1 MTASPTESKT
11 IALIGARGS
20 GKTAV
25 GKALASLLG
34 GDHVDTD
41 DLVVERAGKSIAAIF
56 ADHGEAAFR
65 ALEVAAIARA
75 VSLAPSVI
83 SVGGGAVVDQTN
95 TARLRA
101 IATVVW
107 LTAPPE
113 ELDRRIQA
121 DAGSAAARPP
131 LTEQCGIDEIR
142 ELLAE
147 RTPSYEYA
155 ADMRI
160 DTTDKTL
167 ETVAAEIAE
176 RLAHAR

>member
-1 MTASPTESKT
+1 MTASPTEPKT

-41 DLVVERAGKSIAAIF
+41 DLVVARAGKSIAAIF

-65 ALEVAAIARA
+65 VLEVAAIVRA

-113 ELDRRIQA
+113 DLNRRIQA
-121 DAGSAAARPP
+121 DARNVDARPP
-131 LTEQCGIDEIR
+131 LTERCGIDETR

-155 ADMRI
+155 ANMTV
-160 DTTDKTL
+160 DTTDKMP
-167 ETVAAEIAE
+167 ETVAAEIVQ
-176 RLAHAR
+176 RMVSSR

>member
-25 GKALASLLG
+25 GKALATLLG

-41 DLVVERAGKSIAAIF
+41 DLVVERAGQSIAAIF

-65 ALEVAAIARA
+65 VLEVAAIARA

-107 LTAPPE
+107 LTARPE
-113 ELDRRIQA
+113 ELNRRIQA
-121 DAGSAAARPP
+121 DARSADARPP
-131 LTEQCGIDEIR
+131 LTDRCAIEETR
-142 ELLAE
+142 ELLAQ
-147 RTPSYEYA
+147 RTPSYEHA

-160 DTTDKTL
+160 DTMDKTP
-167 ETVAAEIAE
+167 EAVAAQIAE
-176 RLAHAR
+176 RMASSR

>member
-1 MTASPTESKT
+1 MTASPTEPKT

-41 DLVVERAGKSIAAIF
+41 DLVVERAGQSIAAIF

-65 ALEVAAIARA
+65 VLEVAAIARA

-107 LTAPPE
+107 LTARPE
-113 ELDRRIQA
+113 ELNRRIQA
-121 DAGSAAARPP
+121 DASNVDARPP
-131 LTEQCGIDEIR
+131 LTERCAIDETR
-142 ELLAE
+142 ELLAQ

-160 DTTDKTL
+160 DTMDKTP
-167 ETVAAEIAE
+167 EAVAAQIAE
-176 RLAHAR
+176 RMASSR

>member
-1 MTASPTESKT
+1 MTASPTEPKT

-41 DLVVERAGKSIAAIF
+41 DLVVERAGQSIAAIF

-65 ALEVAAIARA
+65 VLEVAAIARA

-131 LTEQCGIDEIR
+131 LSDRCAIDETR

-155 ADMRI
+155 ADMKI
-160 DTTDKTL
+160 
-167 ETVAAEIAE
+167 
-176 RLAHAR
+176 